1 MQVIINIGNFI
12 WNLIEKIASTIDTI
26 IEFIGN
32 IIGWITSYLAILP
45 SSIQSILIMGLGIL
59 IALLIYRFIR

>member
-12 WNLIEKIASTIDTI
+12 WNLIEKIANTIDTVI
-26 IEFIGN
+26 NFIGN
-32 IIGWITSYLAILP
+32 IINWITSYLTILP
-45 SSIQSILIMGLGIL
+45 SSIQSILILGLGIM

>member
-12 WNLIEKIASTIDTI
+12 WSLIEKIAGTIDTI
-26 IEFIGN
+26 IQFIEN
-32 IIGWITSYLAILP
+32 IIDWIMSYLAILP
-45 SSIQSILIMGLGIL
+45 SSIQSILVMGLGII